1 MLCHLALALLLPA
14 VGLANKTGSQQHQH
28 TCGDNTVELDNH
40 VTYRG
45 THKDGVEAFLGI
57 KYAQDTSGVNRF
69 NAPISF
75 TPSPGSFI
83 LADKPGPACPQD
95 ADVGEEFL
103 PLYLTIFRDISEDCL
118 SLNVNRPNGTGKGDK
133 LPVMVFIHGA
143 LKWRYSTC
151 SNILTFECRWK
162 LYRRRKRRVDFSAR
176 RLDHRVCEQ
185 QTPSVTCQFQLQTG
199 YSRFRQVSSA
209 FKSQCG
215 A

>member
-14 VGLANKTGSQQHQH
+14 VGLANKTGSQQHHQH
-28 TCGDNTVELDNH
+28 TCGDQTVELDNH

-95 ADVGEEFL
+95 VAVGEEFL
-103 PLYLTIFRDISEDCL
+103 PLYLTIFRNTSEDCL
-118 SLNVNRPNGTGKGDK
+118 SLNVNRPNGTRKGDK

-143 LKWRYSTC
+143 SKRRYSTG
-151 SNILTFECRWK
+151 SNILTFKRRWK
-162 LYRRRKRRVDFSAR
+162 LYCRRKRRVDFSAR
-176 RLDHRVCEQ
+176 RLDHRVCKQ
-185 QTPSVTCQFQLQTG
+185 WSPSDTP
-199 YSRFRQVSSA
+199 VSYTHLTLPT
-209 FKSQCG
+209 KRIV
-215 A
+215 